1 MWLPIVTTVAPENE
15 PISLTE
21 AKAHLQVE
29 HTSDD
34 TYIGSCIAAARAHCE
49 AMTGTRLV
57 AQTVVMRTDR
67 WADLERLPLA
77 PITSI
82 TSIQYVDTAD
92 APQTVAGSV
101 YEGRLYELEPSIV
114 LKFNQTWPTIRV
126 NSLITITAVVGYAT
140 IPASV
145 LHAIKILVG
154 DMYMQRESGG
164 SVVRADIAASV
175 EALLSNHRIHLI

>member
-1 MWLPIVTTVAPENE
+1 MWSPIVTTVAPASE
-15 PISLTE
+15 PVSLAE

-29 HTSDD
+29 HSEDD
-34 TYIGSCIAAARAHCE
+34 AYIGTCIAAARAHVE
-49 AMTGTRLV
+49 AMTATRLV
-57 AQTVVMRTDR
+57 TQTVAMRTDQ
-67 WADLERLPLA
+67 WADLERLPVA
-77 PITSI
+77 PIASI

-114 LKFNQTWPTIRV
+114 LKFNQTWPTIRI
-126 NSLITITAVVGYAT
+126 NSLITVTAVAGYAT

>member
-1 MWLPIVTTVAPENE
+1 MWSPIVTTAAPASE
-15 PISLTE
+15 PISLVE

-29 HTSDD
+29 HASDD
-34 TYIGSCIAAARAHCE
+34 TYINTCIAAARGHVE
-49 AMTGTRLV
+49 AMTATRLV
-57 AQTVVMRTDR
+57 SQTVVMRTDN
-67 WADLERLPLA
+67 WDDLKRLPIA
-77 PITSI
+77 PIVSI

-92 APQTVAGSV
+92 AAQTVAGTV

-114 LKFNQTWPTIRV
+114 LKFNQNWPTIRLD
-126 NSLITITAVVGYAT
+126 SLITITAVAGYASVP
-140 IPASV
+140 PAI
-145 LHAIKILVG
+145 LHAIKILVA